1 MTEAL
6 EYLYCSS
13 AALFLAYP
21 TLVVVAYYGSSLHSL
36 SQTLHHS
43 VRTLQFNKP
52 FSCVFTQS
60 GIDPHVC
67 LAGKAH
73 RRETAP
79 SWPHPP
85 HAMLAQKTPILWPQR
100 NWLSAA
106 KKSGLA
112 VQRNPL
118 SSRGTAHSLC
128 RVPRPWQIGAQ
139 WEDQE
144 YQRNPECSVSCGFLR
159 AFQCWGTHVLPHGRA
174 LVFLKGAPSS
184 PASELIS
191 GQNPQRTKSLAGPTM
206 VSGGSLLKGLWWWS
220 HSSKCRTKVVTINFQ
235 VGPCWAQIIST
246 AGLAELVPCWVQAM
260 TTFF

>member
-73 RRETAP
+73 RRETAQ

-144 YQRNPECSVSCGFLR
+144 YQRNPKSAPFPAGFC
-159 AFQCWGTHVLPHGRA
+159 A
-174 LVFLKGAPSS
+174 
-184 PASELIS
+184 
-191 GQNPQRTKSLAGPTM
+191 
-206 VSGGSLLKGLWWWS
+206 
-220 HSSKCRTKVVTINFQ
+220 HSS
-235 VGPCWAQIIST
+235 VGGRMFCHT
-246 AGLAELVPCWVQAM
+246 GEH
-260 TTFF
+260 